1 MWNKHYI
8 LETILYK
15 MLRVDGH
22 DCWHELLNN
31 DPTTNLHTQDAL
43 RLRLVDAEAI
53 CTEISWLNINEAGD
67 ILKEYLPE
75 FPNIKRAVFYRSP
88 VPYLN
93 PQYSNSIDLV
103 DFNIFQHSNH
113 KIDVEFQD
121 LDKLVEQQLEMPKLH
136 VDQSLNHLESLYW
149 IKEDEE
155 FYFKVKKEETY
166 YKWYQIIH
174 LNKPEYSLD
183 DYHSMIRSK
192 LNATF

>member
-1 MWNKHYI
+1 
-8 LETILYK
+8 

-31 DPTTNLHTQDAL
+31 DPTTNLHLQDAL
-43 RLRLVDAEAI
+43 RIRLENAEAI

-103 DFNIFQHSNH
+103 DFNIFQHSYH

-155 FYFKVKKEETY
+155 FYFNVEKEETY

-192 LNATF
+192 LNVYPAF